1 MPVRLIAIDI
11 DGTLLDSHG
20 EIPHDNRVAIAA
32 ALARGIEVALV
43 TGRAFHFARPI
54 ATRLGLPVLFM
65 VSNGALIKT
74 MDGERL
80 LARLMPAPVARG
92 LLERTRDYRAD
103 AAVIFDRPAERQVV
117 AGGMDWQHP
126 SRVGYWARN
135 MDIIDEVVPLEACLV
150 EDPIQVMFNG
160 GVERMRT
167 LAAAL
172 DGAGEADEYSLT
184 ITEYAERDFTLVDVL
199 AAGVS
204 KGTTVGTWARERGY
218 TRDEVMA
225 IGDNYNDVAMLEYA
239 GVPVVMGNAVPELL
253 ESGYPV
259 TASNDEAG
267 LARAIERYA
276 LSPLSPAS
284 SPEPGRPP
292 TP

>member
-11 DGTLLDSHG
+11 DGTLLDSDG

-54 ATRLGLPVLFM
+54 AARLGLPVLFM

-80 LARLMPAPVARG
+80 LARLMPAEVARG
-92 LLERTRDYRAD
+92 LLERTSDYRPD
-103 AAVIFDRPAERQVV
+103 AAVIFDRPAEGQVV

-135 MDIIDEVVPLEACLV
+135 MAIIDEVVPLEACLV

-167 LAAAL
+167 LASQL
-172 DGAGEADEYSLT
+172 DGAGEAHDYSVT

-204 KGTTVGTWARERGY
+204 KGTTVGIWARERGY
-218 TRDEVMA
+218 TPDEVMA

-253 ESGYPV
+253 GSGYPV
-259 TASNDEAG
+259 TATNDEAG

-276 LSPLSPAS
+276 LAPLGSAP
-284 SPEPGRPP
+284 SPEPPLPP

>member
-11 DGTLLDSHG
+11 DGTLLDSEG
-20 EIPHDNRVAIAA
+20 EIPPDNRVAIAA
-32 ALARGIEVALV
+32 ALARGIDVALV

-54 ATRLGLPVLFM
+54 AARLGLPVLFM
-65 VSNGALIKT
+65 VSNGAVIKN

-80 LARLMPAPVARG
+80 AARLMPAPVARR
-92 LLERTRDYRAD
+92 LLERTRDYRSD
-103 AAVIFDRPAERQVV
+103 AAVIFDRAAEGQVV

-135 MDIIDEVVPLEACLV
+135 MEIIGEVVPLEECLV

-160 GVERMRT
+160 GVARMRA
-167 LAAAL
+167 LAAEL
-172 DGAGEADEYSLT
+172 GGHGNGHEYSLT
-184 ITEYAERDFTLVDVL
+184 ITEYVERDFTLLDLL

-204 KGTTVGTWARERGY
+204 KGTTVAMWASGRGY
-218 TRDEVMA
+218 SRDDVMA
-225 IGDNYNDVAMLEYA
+225 IGDNYNDTEMLAYA

-253 ESGYPV
+253 AAGYPV
-259 TASNDEAG
+259 TATNDEAG

-276 LSPLSPAS
+276 LTPPPPLVPPAPQS
-284 SPEPGRPP
+284 
-292 TP
+292 